1 MTKKKK
7 SILSDQRF
15 IVLLVIIVLFAIFSF
30 KSREFRQYTTILS
43 MLDFSYYDLL
53 MAIGVTFPL
62 ITGGVDLSIGTGMVC
77 YALIA
82 GSLVRNNNLPVVLA
96 MLLCIVLGIIVG
108 AANGGIY
115 GFATFPCNTLYLYD
129 YPRCRIPVQC
139 HSLAGTYTGGRM
151 VPFNL

>member
-82 GSLVRNNNLPVVLA
+82 GTHGKKPWIWPV
-96 MLLCIVLGIIVG
+96 
-108 AANGGIY
+108 AACY
-115 GFATFPCNTLYLYD
+115 GTLH
-129 YPRCRIPVQC
+129 CTWTC
-139 HSLAGTYTGGRM
+139 CWSS
-151 VPFNL
+151 

>member
-77 YALIA
+77 Y
-82 GSLVRNNNLPVVLA
+82 
-96 MLLCIVLGIIVG
+96 
-108 AANGGIY
+108 
-115 GFATFPCNTLYLYD
+115 
-129 YPRCRIPVQC
+129 PRCRIPVQC

>member
-77 YALIA
+77 YALI
-82 GSLVRNNNLPVVLA
+82 GGTLVRSNNVPVV
-96 MLLCIVLGIIVG
+96 V
-108 AANGGIY
+108 
-115 GFATFPCNTLYLYD
+115 ATVSYTHLTL
-129 YPRCRIPVQC
+129 PTNSRV
-139 HSLAGTYTGGRM
+139 
-151 VPFNL
+151 

>member
-15 IVLLVIIVLFAIFSF
+15 IVLLVIIALSAVFSIMS
-30 KSREFRQYTTILS
+30 KEFRQYTTLLS

-82 GSLVRNNNLPVVLA
+82 GTMVRATDGRLQQLCCSVWYLVSSLE
-96 MLLCIVLGIIVG
+96 
-108 AANGGIY
+108 
-115 GFATFPCNTLYLYD
+115 
-129 YPRCRIPVQC
+129 
-139 HSLAGTYTGGRM
+139 H
-151 VPFNL
+151 

>member
-30 KSREFRQYTTILS
+30 KSREFRQYTTI
-43 MLDFSYYDLL
+43 LDFSYYDLL

-82 GSLVRNNNLPVVLA
+82 GSLVRNNNLPIVLA
-96 MLLCIVLGIIVG
+96 MLLCLVLGIIVG
-108 AANGGIY
+108 AANGVLIGIMNLPP
-115 GFATFPCNTLYLYD
+115 FLATLCT
-129 YPRCRIPVQC
+129 CMIMQC
-139 HSLAGTYTGGRM
+139 HSMAGTYTGWWM

>member
-108 AANGGIY
+108 AANGVLIGI
-115 GFATFPCNTLYLYD
+115 PCNTLYVYD

>member
-7 SILSDQRF
+7 SIISDQRF
-15 IVLLVIIVLFAIFSF
+15 IVLLVIIALSAIFSIMS
-30 KSREFRQYTTILS
+30 KEFRQYTTLLS

-82 GSLVRNNNLPVVLA
+82 GTMVRSH
-96 MLLCIVLGIIVG
+96 G
-108 AANGGIY
+108 
-115 GFATFPCNTLYLYD
+115 
-129 YPRCRIPVQC
+129 
-139 HSLAGTYTGGRM
+139 LAGSSSYGA
-151 VPFNL
+151 VPGTWSCCWCT

>member
-53 MAIGVTFPL
+53 MAIGVTSVSYTHL
-62 ITGGVDLSIGTGMVC
+62 T
-77 YALIA
+77 
-82 GSLVRNNNLPVVLA
+82 LPTKLEV
-96 MLLCIVLGIIVG
+96 
-108 AANGGIY
+108 
-115 GFATFPCNTLYLYD
+115 
-129 YPRCRIPVQC
+129 
-139 HSLAGTYTGGRM
+139 
-151 VPFNL
+151 